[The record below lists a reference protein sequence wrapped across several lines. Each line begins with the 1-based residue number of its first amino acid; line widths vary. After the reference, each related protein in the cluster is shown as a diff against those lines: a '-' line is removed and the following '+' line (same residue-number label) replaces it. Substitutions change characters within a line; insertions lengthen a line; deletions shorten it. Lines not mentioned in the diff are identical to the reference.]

1 MLNGHVPTCIFKQF
15 QITVRC
21 PHTSP
26 HTTMVQNDEVDDI
39 PVVVTKVQDVER
51 PYSIFTTSE
60 KWVIVSL
67 ASIAGLFSPLTAYIY
82 LPALPMIATA
92 FHKTVE
98 LTNLTVT
105 VYLVFQGV
113 SPMFWGTLADRMGRR
128 PTSLGCLF
136 VLSIACIGLA
146 FVPTSYFWLLMVLR
160 CLQAIGSASTLT
172 IGAGIIADIATPAE
186 RGGFFGIFTMGP
198 QVGPA
203 LGPVVGG
210 ALADKLGWRSIF
222 WFLCISS
229 SACFIVMVAF
239 LPETLRSLVGNGSI
253 LPPIQYRP
261 LLSLMGRGR
270 KDPEVECPP
279 ARKSPNPF
287 HLFACVDILNLLV
300 FNGIQYAVFTAILA
314 TISSLFNKNY
324 PQLSETDIGLCY
336 LASGGGLALG
346 AIFSGKLMDWDFRKT
361 KEHLTRNF
369 TPEKGISDGIIDE
382 DDFPIE
388 ATRLKRLP
396 LWMIMFCAA
405 CVGYGWCLQARTT
418 IAAPLVLQFV
428 IGFSEIAMLT
438 TIQTLLVDL
447 VPSQGSSVTAC
458 NNLIRCSMGALLVS
472 VIDLIL
478 QQINTGW
485 TFVLLG
491 GICFIS
497 VPMVWLAVRIG
508 PRCRAGRQQPEI
520 AS

>member
-1 MLNGHVPTCIFKQF
+1 
-15 QITVRC
+15 
-21 PHTSP
+21 
-26 HTTMVQNDEVDDI
+26 MVQTDEAQNV
-39 PVVVTKVQDVER
+39 PVVLANEQDVEP
-51 PYSIFTTSE
+51 PYSVFTTCE
-60 KWVIVSL
+60 KWLIVTL

-82 LPALPMIATA
+82 LPAIPMIATA
-92 FHKTVE
+92 FDKTVE

-136 VLSIACIGLA
+136 VLSLACIGLA

-160 CLQAIGSASTLT
+160 CLQAVGSASTLT

-203 LGPVVGG
+203 IGPVVGG

-229 SACFIVMVAF
+229 SACFIVMVTF
-239 LPETLRSLVGNGSI
+239 LPETLRSIVGNGSVI
-253 LPPIQYRP
+253 PPIQYRA
-261 LLSLMGRGR
+261 LLPVMGRGH
-270 KDPEVECPP
+270 KDSEVECPP
-279 ARKSPNPF
+279 ARKSHNPF
-287 HLFACVDILNLLV
+287 RLFACVDVLNLLV
-300 FNGIQYAVFTAILA
+300 FNSIQYAVFTAILA
-314 TISSLFNKNY
+314 TISSLFKENY
-324 PQLSETDIGLCY
+324 PHLTETDIGICY

-346 AIFSGKLMDWDFRKT
+346 AVFCGKLLDWDYRT
-361 KEHLTRNF
+361 AKEQLVHNF
-369 TPEKGISDGIIDE
+369 TPEKGIPGHIIRD

-396 LWMIMFCAA
+396 LWMVIFCVA
-405 CVGYGWCLQARTT
+405 CTGYGWCFQARTT
-418 IAAPLVLQFV
+418 IAVPLVLQFV

-438 TIQTLLVDL
+438 TVQTLLIDL

-472 VIDLIL
+472 VIDLLLRKIDA
-478 QQINTGW
+478 GW

-491 GICFIS
+491 GVCFIS
-497 VPMVWLAVRIG
+497 VPLIWLAVRIG
-508 PRCRAGRQQPEI
+508 PPCRAGRRACQA

>member
-1 MLNGHVPTCIFKQF
+1 
-15 QITVRC
+15 
-21 PHTSP
+21 
-26 HTTMVQNDEVDDI
+26 MVQTDEGHDI
-39 PVVVTKVQDVER
+39 PVVLAKKPDVEP
-51 PYSIFTTSE
+51 PYSVFTTCE
-60 KWVIVSL
+60 KWLIVTL

-82 LPALPMIATA
+82 LPAIPMIATA
-92 FHKTVE
+92 FGKTVE

-136 VLSIACIGLA
+136 VLSLACIGLA

-160 CLQAIGSASTLT
+160 CLQAVGSASTLT

-186 RGGFFGIFTMGP
+186 RGGFFGVFTMGP

-203 LGPVVGG
+203 LGPVIGG

-229 SACFIVMVAF
+229 SACFIVLVTL
-239 LPETLRSLVGNGSI
+239 LPETLRSIVGNGSV

-261 LLSLMGRGR
+261 LLPLMGRGH
-270 KDPEVECPP
+270 KDSEVERPP

-287 HLFACVDILNLLV
+287 RLFACVDVLNLLV

-314 TISSLFNKNY
+314 TISSLFEVNY
-324 PQLSETDIGLCY
+324 PHLTETDIGICY

-346 AIFSGKLMDWDFRKT
+346 AVFSGKLMDWDYRT
-361 KEHLTRNF
+361 AKEQLIRNF
-369 TPEKGISDGIIDE
+369 TPENGIPGHIISD

-396 LWMIMFCAA
+396 LWMIIFCAS
-405 CVGYGWCLQARTT
+405 CTGYGWCFQARTT
-418 IAAPLVLQFV
+418 IAVPLVLQFV
-428 IGFSEIAMLT
+428 IGFSEIAILT
-438 TIQTLLVDL
+438 TIQTLLIDL

-472 VIDLIL
+472 VIELLLHKIDA
-478 QQINTGW
+478 GW
-485 TFVLLG
+485 TFFLLG
-491 GICFIS
+491 GVCFIS
-497 VPMVWLAVRIG
+497 VPLIWLAVRIG
-508 PRCRAGRQQPEI
+508 PPCRAGRRMRQT
-520 AS
+520 ASQN